1 MTEGIDHLRDTIADV
16 MRWIAAEQL
25 EATVIGGVA
34 AGLQGKPRLTEDVDL
49 VVVDADA
56 EALIVSG
63 KRYGFEPRFADALE
77 FSRRTRVLL
86 MRHRSGVDVDLSLGV
101 LPFEREL
108 IERAQTVDA
117 AGLHIDIATPEDLII
132 MKALARRPQDIAD
145 IAGIIEVQGHLDIE
159 RIRRW
164 VREFS
169 AILEMPEILDDLEV
183 LLRRRNAESA
193 L

>member
-1 MTEGIDHLRDTIADV
+1 MTETIDHLRDTIADL

-34 AGLQGKPRLTEDVDL
+34 AGLQGQPRLTEDVDA
-49 VVVDADA
+49 VVLDADA
-56 EALIVSG
+56 EALLRSG
-63 KRYGFEPRFADALE
+63 KQYGFQPRTVDAIE

-86 MRHRSGVDVDLSLGV
+86 MRHRSGVDADLSLGT
-101 LPFEREL
+101 LPFEREV
-108 IERAQTVDA
+108 IARAQTIE
-117 AGLHIDIATPEDLII
+117 AGGLRISIATPEDLII
-132 MKALARRPQDIAD
+132 MKALARRPQDVAD
-145 IAGIIEVQGHLDIE
+145 IVGIVEVQPDLDVE

-169 AILEMPEILDDLEV
+169 SVLEMPEILDDLEL
-183 LLRRRNAESA
+183 LLRGRK

>member
-1 MTEGIDHLRDTIADV
+1 MTESIDHLRETIADL
-16 MRWIAAEQL
+16 MRWIEAERL

-34 AGLQGKPRLTEDVDL
+34 AGLQGQPRLTEDVDA

-56 EALIVSG
+56 DTLLTSG
-63 KRYGFEPRFADALE
+63 KHHGFEPRVADALE

-86 MRHRSGVDVDLSLGV
+86 MRHRSGVDVDLSLGA
-101 LPFEREL
+101 LPFEREMV
-108 IERAQTVDA
+108 ERTQTIDTG
-117 AGLHIDIATPEDLII
+117 GLQIRVATPEDLII

-145 IAGIIEVQGHLDIE
+145 IAGIIDVQADLDVD

-169 AILEMPEILDDLEV
+169 AVLEMPEILDDLEM
-183 LLRRRNAESA
+183 LLRRRK